1 MTRVRSILVLG
12 ALVFSGLT
20 ASTEAQ
26 AQPASLQSVAASLKD
41 GSIQSSTVE
50 QAGRSVRWGRAVGL
64 VDAPVEAVMKVVQ
77 NYGAY
82 QTFMPHF
89 RTSKV
94 LSQRGASALVYME
107 ATVAKGTMD
116 LWAELKISPKAN
128 TGDAGATQVIEAKMT
143 KGNMDAMQA
152 RWELTPVEGGRTLV
166 AFQLLMDPKLPL
178 PASFVSGENETAAKK
193 TIKALRKVVATQS
206 KHAAEKR

>member
-1 MTRVRSILVLG
+1 MIRARSILVL
-12 ALVFSGLT
+12 AAFVLSGLT

-26 AQPASLQSVAASLKD
+26 AQPASLQSVVDGLKD
-41 GSIQSSTVE
+41 GSIKSSTVE
-50 QAGRSVRWGRAVGL
+50 QPGRSVRWGRAVGL
-64 VDAPVEAVMKVVQ
+64 VDAPVETVLKVVQ
-77 NYGAY
+77 NYAAY

-128 TGDAGATQVIEAKMT
+128 TGDAGTTQVIEAKML

-166 AFQLLMDPKLPL
+166 AFQLLMDPNLPL
-178 PASFVSGENETAAKK
+178 PSSFVSGENETAAKK
-193 TIKALRKVVATQS
+193 TIRALRKVVATQTNAAAA
-206 KHAAEKR
+206 KH